1 MNRGPRPGGP
11 GAGRPGGLGT
21 GLGVGSPEGM
31 PGGPGGPGQ
40 RARRGAPRPGGKAK
54 RKRRMSKKALLELQ
68 GEALLQRERHRLD
81 EDLAAASIRSQTHL
95 KVGDSIRV
103 GELAHEMSVKAAE
116 VVRALFMNG
125 MMVTLTQSID
135 FDTASLIAEEFGYQV
150 EPSEATD
157 DELLV
162 THVDSSEELLLDRRS
177 LRSWG
182 RRPRQDLVARQDSR
196 GERSRARL
204 AVSPSTSAPIR
215 LSALRARLRSSIL
228 RVTQPSRRCELVA
241 LR

>member
-1 MNRGPRPGGP
+1 MGLGVVVLVVVVRGGP
-11 GAGRPGGLGT
+11 GRGGPGRGGPGRSGPGRGGPGGAGGASRPGGLG
-21 GLGVGSPEGM
+21 LSVGSPEGM
-31 PGGPGGPGQ
+31 AGPPGGPGQ
-40 RARRGAPRPGGKAK
+40 RARRGAPKPGGKAK

-81 EDLAAASIRSQTHL
+81 EETMRQLPSAHKRVL

-150 EPSEATD
+150 EPAQATD

-162 THVDSSEELLLDRRS
+162 SHVDSDPRWFCDR
-177 LRSWG
+177 
-182 RRPRQDLVARQDSR
+182 P
-196 GERSRARL
+196 
-204 AVSPSTSAPIR
+204 
-215 LSALRARLRSSIL
+215 
-228 RVTQPSRRCELVA
+228 
-241 LR
+241 